1 MEDPKFKVSDYV
13 RIWKYKNIFAK
24 AMFQIGLKKFLWLKS
39 YFPNRF
45 EEVYLIKKVRN
56 IVLWTYV
63 ISDLIVGTFYK
74 RELQKI
80 NSKSFR
86 VEKVILRKGDKLYVY
101 WMERLP

>member
-24 AMFQIGLKKFLWLKS
+24 AMFQIGLKKFLWLKN

-56 IVLWTYV
+56 TVLWTYV
-63 ISDLIVGTFYK
+63 ISDLINETFCK
-74 RELQKI
+74 RNCK
-80 NSKSFR
+80 K
-86 VEKVILRKGDKLYVY
+86 
-101 WMERLP
+101 